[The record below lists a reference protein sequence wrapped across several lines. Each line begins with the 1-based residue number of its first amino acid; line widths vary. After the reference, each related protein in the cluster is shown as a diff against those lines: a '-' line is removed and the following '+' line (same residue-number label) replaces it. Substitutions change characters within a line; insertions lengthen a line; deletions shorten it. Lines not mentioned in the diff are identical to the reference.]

1 MALLSESRAA
11 QLSSAARVFG
21 KTYAG
26 TAKATWKVASFFF
39 VLVLPLVVQVE
50 IENQQKAGEEIS
62 QEALMGGKAQGG
74 AAAAAA
80 DPLAL

>member
-11 QLSSAARVFG
+11 QLSSAARVLG

-39 VLVLPLVVQVE
+39 VLVLPLVVQVRR
-50 IENQQKAGEEIS
+50 KSSLA
-62 QEALMGGKAQGG
+62 ALG
-74 AAAAAA
+74 
-80 DPLAL
+80 DALPARFAPIGFGSGVGWG